1 MAHDIWEGAD
11 LLISAAVT
19 SEPAK
24 PYTGTVDLL
33 LIKNGADDKPIARQD
48 GLALTGGMFSHTF
61 KVPEVAADEPHYSL
75 KVIAIY
81 GPGKQTLSDVA
92 EAVVWPKTVTIH
104 TRTETQPNEPK
115 VPLLIVQNDS
125 EGAKPVSGADGKA
138 TATLMLKAPYA
149 IKAGSPYSIVADE
162 VEPAKLRDHKLKV
175 ERNIVAM
182 FVSPDVTQ
190 PPYVV
195 SDASAP
201 DGGQRQIVNLVT
213 ARNGQDAQGHLVT
226 FEVCANPRADGRA
239 NDRIYV
245 EVAFGLQSKRNNP
258 KPALLAEGVNDL
270 KNTPDP
276 ALFSGWVKLDADAG
290 SARFKVDLGLAGGD
304 TCGVAIGG
312 RKDHCTD
319 ASITLVNWRKLFYEL
334 RYPALMA
341 ARLSAATDYA
351 DDIRAHL
358 TARLGQAFID
368 FERFKSHE
376 FPDAD
381 ATIAKRNGALIQAAY
396 LQDAG
401 GGQRYV
407 LTNGILN
414 TAGKFSGDAAKKSR
428 SVYVSLCD
436 RAFSSNSTAH
446 TLAPLVEAT
455 PFEIPS
461 PGGYLFEPST
471 KDGSAN
477 LKVGSYKWK
486 AVVANVHLQ
495 KTVLVVEPPANGAA
509 AGHVT
514 LTETRR
520 PGKTLDL
527 HFAAKGDAFETTLA
541 AADTLKINAFIT
553 GLLADAPALRQVGN
567 QVSLSLT
574 GDGPGADA
582 QARLLAVGTAVQ
594 AAFDG
599 SATTVDYHPGKDAHG
614 VVREGPMDLAWLSF
628 KDYRT
633 ILVKL
638 PKSPLGTAAHLCTLP
653 GDFVGAAET
662 DATCKVQVK
671 FDLSSAAEINGNSG
685 GGEQIM
691 VLGTATA
698 GAISATICHEL
709 GHAMGMTIV
718 PGLENDLPPPGLS
731 VKHID
736 NGGTS
741 YVNGNAPYPL
751 TDGKRS
757 IHKGGHC
764 AHHVPDDKR
773 ADAAFA
779 RWTPSLAVTG
789 CILWG
794 SGGNNDTRTAFCP
807 TCVDL
812 IKARRLDDI
821 RAGWD
826 IRSADR
832 G

>member
-1 MAHDIWEGAD
+1 MAQDIWEGAD
-11 LLISAAVT
+11 LLVSAAVT

-48 GLALTGGMFSHTF
+48 GLALTGGKLTHSF
-61 KVPEVAADEPHYSL
+61 KVPDVAPDEPHYSL
-75 KVIAIY
+75 KVIAVY
-81 GPGKQTLSDVA
+81 GPDKQTRSDVA
-92 EAVVWPKTVTIH
+92 EAVVWPRAITLH
-104 TRTETQPNEPK
+104 TRTDTQPNEPK
-115 VPLLIVQNDS
+115 VPLLVVQGDT

-138 TATLMLKAPYA
+138 TATLALKAPYV
-149 IKAGSPYSIVADE
+149 IKTGSPYSILADE
-162 VEPAKLRDHKLKV
+162 IEPAKLRDHKLKV

-190 PPYVV
+190 APYVAN
-195 SDASAP
+195 DASAP
-201 DGGQRQIVNLVT
+201 AGGQRQFVNLVT

-226 FEVCANPRADGRA
+226 FVVCANPKADGRA

-245 EVAFGLQSKRNNP
+245 EVAFGHQSKRNNP
-258 KPALLAEGVNDL
+258 KPALLAEGVSDL

-276 ALFSGWVKLDADAG
+276 ATFSGWVKLDADAG

-304 TCGVAIGG
+304 TCSVAIGG

-319 ASITLVNWRKLFYEL
+319 ASITLVNWRRLFYEL

-341 ARLSAATDYA
+341 ARLSAAKDYA

-358 TARLGQAFID
+358 TARLGHAFID

-381 ATIAKRNGALIQAAY
+381 ATIAKANGTLMAAAY

-446 TLAPLVEAT
+446 TLAPLVDAT
-455 PFEIPS
+455 PFELAS

-486 AVVANVHLQ
+486 AVVANAHLH
-495 KTVLVVEPPANGAA
+495 KTVLAVEPPANDAA
-509 AGHVT
+509 ASQVT

-527 HFAAKGDAFETTLA
+527 RFAAKGDAFETSLA
-541 AADTLKINAFIT
+541 PADTLKINAFIS
-553 GLLADAPALRQVGN
+553 GLLSDLPALRQVGN
-567 QVSLSLT
+567 QVSLKLA

-582 QARLLAVGTAVQ
+582 QARLQAVGSAVQ
-594 AAFDG
+594 AAFDS
-599 SATTVDYHPGKDAHG
+599 SATLVDCHPGKDAHG
-614 VVREGPMDLAWLSF
+614 VVREGPMDLAWLKF

-633 ILVKL
+633 ILINL
-638 PKSPLGTAAHLCTLP
+638 PKSPPATAAHLRTLP

-662 DATCKVQVK
+662 DTNCKVQVK
-671 FDLSSAAEINGNSG
+671 FDFSSAGEINGNSG

-691 VLGTATA
+691 VLRTATA
-698 GAISATICHEL
+698 GAISSTICHEL

-718 PGLENDLPPPGLS
+718 PGLNNDKPPPGLT
-731 VKHID
+731 VQHID

-764 AHHVPDDKR
+764 AHQVPGGKR

-779 RWTPSLAVTG
+779 GWEPSLAVTG

-794 SGGNNDTRTAFCP
+794 SGGSDDTRTAFCP
-807 TCVDL
+807 TCVEF

-821 RAGWD
+821 RAGWGS
-826 IRSADR
+826 RGADQ

>member
-1 MAHDIWEGAD
+1 MAQDIWEGAD
-11 LLISAAVT
+11 LLVGAAVT
-19 SEPAK
+19 SEPTK
-24 PYTGTVDLL
+24 PYTGTVDLM

-48 GLALTGGMFSHTF
+48 GLALTGGRFTHTF
-61 KVPEVAADEPHYSL
+61 KVPDVAPDEPNYSL
-75 KVIAIY
+75 KVIAVY
-81 GPGKQTLSDVA
+81 GPAKQTRSDVA
-92 EAVVWPKTVTIH
+92 EAVVWPKTITLH
-104 TRTETQPNEPK
+104 TRTETQPNESR
-115 VPLLIVQNDS
+115 VPLLIVQNDT

-138 TATLMLKAPYA
+138 TAALALKAPYT
-149 IKAGSPYSIVADE
+149 IKTGSPYSIVADE
-162 VEPAKLRDHKLKV
+162 FEPAKLRDHKLKV

-182 FVSPDVTQ
+182 FVSPDVTLA
-190 PPYVV
+190 PYVAN
-195 SDASAP
+195 DASAP
-201 DGGQRQIVNLVT
+201 DGGQRQFVNLVT

-226 FEVCANPRADGRA
+226 FVVCAKPKAEGRA

-245 EVAFGLQSKRNNP
+245 EVAFGHQSKRNNP
-258 KPALLAEGVNDL
+258 KPALLADGVSEL

-290 SARFKVDLGLAGGD
+290 TASFKVDLGLAGGD
-304 TCGVAIGG
+304 TCSVAIGG

-319 ASITLVNWRKLFYEL
+319 ATITLVNWRRLFYEL
-334 RYPALMA
+334 RYPALLA

-358 TARLGQAFID
+358 TARLGHAFID
-368 FERFKSHE
+368 FERFRSHE

-381 ATIAKRNGALIQAAY
+381 ATIAKRNGTLIQASY
-396 LQDAG
+396 LKDAG

-455 PFEIPS
+455 PFEIAS

-471 KDGSAN
+471 KNGTAN

-486 AVVANVHLQ
+486 AVVANAHLQ
-495 KTVLVVEPPANGAA
+495 KPALIVEPPVNGAA
-509 AGHVT
+509 AGHVSV
-514 LTETRR
+514 TETLR
-520 PGKTLDL
+520 PGKTLSL
-527 HFAAKGDAFETTLA
+527 QFAARDNTFETTLA
-541 AADTLKINAFIT
+541 PADTLKINAFIA
-553 GLLADAPALRQVGN
+553 GLLADVPALRQVGN
-567 QVSLSLT
+567 QVSLKLA

-594 AAFDG
+594 AAFDS
-599 SATTVDYHPGKDAHG
+599 SATQVDYHPGKDAQG
-614 VVREGPMDLAWLSF
+614 VVREGPMDLAWLAF
-628 KDYRT
+628 KDYLT
-633 ILVKL
+633 IVVKL
-638 PKSPLGTAAHLCTLP
+638 PKSPPGTAAHLRTLP

-662 DATCKVQVK
+662 HTTCKVQVK
-671 FDLSSAAEINGNSG
+671 FDLSSAGEINGNSG

-691 VLGTATA
+691 VLRTATA
-698 GAISATICHEL
+698 GAISSTICHEL

-718 PGLENDLPPPGLS
+718 PGLNNDKLPPGLTA
-731 VKHID
+731 KHID

-741 YVNGNAPYPL
+741 YVNGDAPYPL

-764 AHHVPDDKR
+764 AHQVPSGKR

-779 RWTPSLAVTG
+779 GWEPSLATTG

-794 SGGNNDTRTAFCP
+794 SGGSDDTRTAFCP
-807 TCVDL
+807 TCVAL

-821 RAGWD
+821 RSGWD
-826 IRSADR
+826 GRGADQ